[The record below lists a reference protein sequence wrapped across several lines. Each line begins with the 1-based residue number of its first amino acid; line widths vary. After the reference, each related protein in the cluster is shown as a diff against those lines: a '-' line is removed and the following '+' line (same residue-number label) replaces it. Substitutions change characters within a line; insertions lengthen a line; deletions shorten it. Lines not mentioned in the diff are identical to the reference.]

1 MKILIIQTA
10 FIGDVILASGLI
22 EKLKDYYPES
32 EIDFLLRKGNEGL
45 FENHPKLRKVI
56 IFDKKEGKYK
66 NLAKIIS
73 KLRKE
78 KYDIVINVQR
88 FATSG
93 IIAGFSG
100 GKQIIGFNKNPMSFL
115 FTKKI
120 SHVIGRGHEIE
131 RNHHLIEELTDS
143 VPAKPKLYPSEE
155 NFKKV
160 KDTDQ
165 YICMAPSSVWFTK
178 GWPTE
183 KWIELIKSLNEK
195 YRIYLLG
202 GKGDYKK
209 CNEIIAQSGSKRTFN
224 QCGNLSFLESTALMA
239 NAKMNFVNDSAPMH
253 MASAMNAPVSA
264 LYCSTVPRFGFGP
277 LSKQS
282 FVFETQE
289 DLACRPCGL
298 HGKKECPE
306 GHFKCANI
314 NIQKI
319 VLETQ
324 L

>member
-1 MKILIIQTA
+1 MKILILQTA

-22 EKLKDYYPES
+22 EKLKTFYPES

-45 FENHPKLRKVI
+45 FDEHPKLRKVL
-56 IFDKKEGKYK
+56 IFDKKSGKYK
-66 NLAKIIS
+66 NLVKIIS
-73 KLRKE
+73 AIRKE
-78 KYDIVINVQR
+78 KYDLVINVQR

-93 IIAGFSG
+93 IIAGLSG
-100 GKQIIGFNKNPMSFL
+100 ANTIIGFNKNPMSFL

-120 SHVIGRGHEIE
+120 SHVIGRGHEID

-143 VPAKPKLYPSEE
+143 VPAKPRLYPAEKDF
-155 NFKKV
+155 NKV
-160 KDTDQ
+160 KDTGE

-178 GWPTE
+178 GWPAE
-183 KWIELIKSLNEK
+183 KWIELIKSLNDK

-209 CNEIIAQSGSKRTFN
+209 CNEIIKKSGSKRTFN
-224 QCGNLSFLESTALMA
+224 QCGELSFLESTALMA
-239 NAKMNFVNDSAPMH
+239 NAKMSFVNDSAPMH
-253 MASAMNAPVSA
+253 MASSMNAPVSA

-277 LSKQS
+277 LSDQS
-282 FVFETQE
+282 FVFETE
-289 DLACRPCGL
+289 LNLTCRPCGL

-306 GHFKCANI
+306 GHFKCSEI
-314 NIQKI
+314 SIQKI
-319 VLETQ
+319 LSDTQ